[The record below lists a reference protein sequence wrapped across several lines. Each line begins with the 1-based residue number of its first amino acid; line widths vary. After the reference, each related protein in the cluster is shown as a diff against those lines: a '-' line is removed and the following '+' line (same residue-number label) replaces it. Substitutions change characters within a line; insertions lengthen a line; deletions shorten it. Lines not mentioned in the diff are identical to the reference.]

1 MKTTDFLI
9 FDLTGL
15 NPCLD
20 LVSIPLQLLDFLLQ
34 VRLKLFLLVYIICI
48 IYLKHQKS
56 RKPGFFLCPVKNFTA
71 SKTNILLTFHC
82 INNKRSSVLRKN
94 STGKFTHKTNKKKR
108 LKGTKI
114 SRADKNK
121 IHPPVPKGCSKSR
134 HSQFQSVY

>member
-9 FDLTGL
+9 FDLTRL

-34 VRLKLFLLVYIICI
+34 VRLKLFLLVNIVCI

-56 RKPGFFLCPVKNFTA
+56 PVFFLCPVKNFSA

-82 INNKRSSVLRKN
+82 IKNKRSSILS
-94 STGKFTHKTNKKKR
+94 STGKLPHKTNKQKVINNKK
-108 LKGTKI
+108 KK
-114 SRADKNK
+114 S
-121 IHPPVPKGCSKSR
+121 SKSN
-134 HSQFQSVY
+134 SSKG